1 MKKLLISVGVC
12 LLGGMAG
19 SFFTVPSVKSWYPA
33 LVKPALNPPSWI
45 FAPVWT
51 ILYIMIGVSAFL
63 VWRKA
68 PVDKSVRMALTVF
81 LIQLALNFAWSP
93 AFFGM
98 RSPLLGLVIIVL
110 MWQTILAAII
120 GFYRISRPAAYLL
133 VPYFL
138 WVSFATY
145 LNASIYY
152 LNR

>member
-1 MKKLLISVGVC
+1 MKKFIISVGGC
-12 LLGGMAG
+12 LIGGVAG
-19 SFFTVPSVKSWYPA
+19 SFFTVPSVNSWYPT
-33 LVKPALNPPSWI
+33 LVKPPLNPPSWI

-51 ILYIMIGVSAFL
+51 ALYVMMGVAAYL

-68 PVDKSVRMALTVF
+68 PANKGVNMALTAF

-93 AFFGM
+93 VFFGM
-98 RSPLLGLVIIVL
+98 RSPLLGLIIIVL
-110 MWQTILAAII
+110 MWQTILATII
-120 GFYRISRPAAYLL
+120 SFRMISKPAAYLL
-133 VPYFL
+133 IPYFL